1 VWCGRESSKRYKER
15 SSEMF
20 QVQRRRAQMQRVPP
34 MGKEDEK
41 SGAPKEGKAHQKEK
55 SEEKAAR
62 VARPQ
67 KAQ

>member
-1 VWCGRESSKRYKER
+1 
-15 SSEMF
+15 MF